1 MSTSVLTFP
10 LPSLFSFDGSYWNKV
25 WKGEAGGGRV
35 LISHSCSFFTK
46 IPHHA
51 IFFIAFPNSGFCFQK
66 QQQQQQKKK
75 IAHLFG
81 SHLPLHKRMIS
92 RIPNIQGKNPP
103 SRLNFQNV
111 FWSLQKDP
119 LKGKWSPAKSCFK
132 QNYFHVCLLRKFT
145 NLRFSESRTLFWS
158 TIPLIIIINN
168 KYKTC
173 LAHIQ

>member
-66 QQQQQQKKK
+66 QQQQQQQKKK

-92 RIPNIQGKNPP
+92 RIPDIQGKNPP

-145 NLRFSESRTLFWS
+145 NYAFFRIPHLILVNYTL
-158 TIPLIIIINN
+158 NN
-168 KYKTC
+168 YNK
-173 LAHIQ
+173 